1 MISYSDQNSPG
12 ATVIEPA
19 PLAVLPMKKTD
30 GLIKQNAERAMQHQ
44 TLPLQLSGIKSG
56 ETIQHGES
64 LTLSAR
70 DKTAKTEILLDGKAE
85 GEELVT
91 DNLDRGAHTVQAVSR
106 DANNQ
111 IIDKTAEETFHVH
124 QASELTNS

>member
-70 DKTAKTEILLDGKAE
+70 DKTAKTEILLDGKTE
-85 GEELVT
+85 RE
-91 DNLDRGAHTVQAVSR
+91 RTV
-106 DANNQ
+106 
-111 IIDKTAEETFHVH
+111 
-124 QASELTNS
+124 